1 MEENVAQSVAQPRF
15 GTILST
21 IFAMVALVIAAV
33 GIYGVMAYA
42 LLQRSREIGIRMA
55 LGCSSEGIFLL
66 ILNDGMRLTG
76 IGVIIGTTLGLVVAR
91 SLKSLL
97 FGISSTDGVT
107 LATSIVVVLG
117 VGLLASFLPARRASE
132 SKWPKLCAKAS
143 PFQFVRTERRD
154 SDPKARKSQYNTR

>member
-15 GTILST
+15 RTILLT
-21 IFAMVALVIAAV
+21 IFAVVALVIAAV

-76 IGVIIGTTLGLVVAR
+76 IGVIIGTATGLCGRKVSEITPLRHLINRRRRARHFNRRGAR
-91 SLKSLL
+91 SW
-97 FGISSTDGVT
+97 
-107 LATSIVVVLG
+107 ARSIVPPG
-117 VGLLASFLPARRASE
+117 SPGASRIEVAQIMRE
-132 SKWPKLCAKAS
+132 S
-143 PFQFVRTERRD
+143 
-154 SDPKARKSQYNTR
+154 